1 MGGSHICSEPR
12 WGDPIS
18 TGSQTWDPIS
28 TGNLDGG
35 GGIPYLEET
44 YMGGGGDPMSA
55 GNLDGWRDLISA
67 GNLDWRSHTCR
78 KPRWGEDPKPTVS
91 HMRNP
96 ISAGNLDGGWG
107 IPNLQET

>member
-1 MGGSHICSEPR
+1 MEGSHLQETYI
-12 WGDPIS
+12 GDPI
-18 TGSQTWDPIS
+18 PA
-28 TGNLDGG
+28 GNLDGG
-35 GGIPYLEET
+35 RIPNLQEAICGIPYLLET
-44 YMGGGGDPMSA
+44 YIGGGGGNPMSA

-67 GNLDWRSHTCR
+67 GNLYWRSHTCR
-78 KPRWGEDPKPTVS
+78 KPRWGEDPKPTGS